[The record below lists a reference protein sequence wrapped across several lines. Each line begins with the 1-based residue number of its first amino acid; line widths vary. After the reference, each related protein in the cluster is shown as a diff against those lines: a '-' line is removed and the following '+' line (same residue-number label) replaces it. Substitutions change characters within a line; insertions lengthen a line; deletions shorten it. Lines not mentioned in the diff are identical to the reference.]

1 MRLLLAIYKLP
12 LDSTNIASSMK
23 FSFFGAAKRRLET
36 SSIQYPRR
44 LSSEAWGDRSG
55 QAYGCLSILM
65 GHCLSSYF
73 LSEPKAT
80 INPFPV

>member
-55 QAYGCLSILM
+55 QAYGCLSILID
-65 GHCLSSYF
+65 HCLSSYF
-73 LSEPKAT
+73 PRES
-80 INPFPV
+80 